1 MRHNARFLIENL
13 LKHTIS
19 EAPGHLQSPNTLIH
33 IIKISNGDA

>member
-19 EAPGHLQSPNTLIH
+19 EAPGHLQSPNTLTFNQN
-33 IIKISNGDA
+33 IKW